1 MGVEKVL
8 LSRDDVDEDRICMY
22 GHSYGGYMSLMC
34 LFRAYRDANTNAC
47 GYYRFG
53 EESKVNRKPLFR
65 CSIAGAPVSR
75 WHLYDTHYTERYMG
89 LPSNEFGVQSEF
101 LNHSEK
107 PFLNVKGYAQSKV
120 HEYVKYY
127 NDTESR
133 LMMYHGLADD
143 NVLFQHSTEIYR
155 LLIDSG
161 KLFNMIDYPGAKHGM
176 SGEKTKIHL
185 YKSIWEFVKKQMA

>member
-161 KLFNMIDYPGAKHGM
+161 KLFNMIDYPGAKHSM